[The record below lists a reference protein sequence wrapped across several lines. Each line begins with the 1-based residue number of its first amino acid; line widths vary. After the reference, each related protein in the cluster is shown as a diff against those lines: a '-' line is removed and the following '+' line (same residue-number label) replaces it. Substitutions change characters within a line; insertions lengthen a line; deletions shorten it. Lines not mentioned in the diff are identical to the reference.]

1 MIKMK
6 KRIIKL
12 TESDLIKLVSKVIN
26 EQEQDSEAFEH
37 YVRGL
42 EDVYQDT
49 FMSHHDGLTEEDIDI
64 ALDNLAQILDY
75 AESDENISDD
85 EFEELYEIHDE
96 MASEMRIKFDIMNN
110 LNETIDD
117 EEEEEEEKMI
127 HPARERQ
134 LRHSDPDDFTV
145 IGRIKVV
152 QNPPAKT
159 PNFILLSN
167 NKTLSGTRLLNGM
180 ELMGYEDKVVKLTGI
195 TRNGEHPSW
204 KNPMKVTKRPQILS
218 TKDPTY

>member
-1 MIKMK
+1 MK

-37 YVRGL
+37 YAKGL

-85 EFEELYEIHDE
+85 EFEELYEIYDE
-96 MASEMRIKFDIMNN
+96 MASEMHIKFDIMND
-110 LNETIDD
+110 LNETIED
-117 EEEEEEEKMI
+117 EVEDEVEDEI
-127 HPARERQ
+127 HPARVRQ
-134 LRHSDPDDFTV
+134 LRHFDSDEFTL
-145 IGRIKVV
+145 IGKIKAVAV
-152 QNPPAKT
+152 PPSKT
-159 PNFILLSN
+159 PLFVLRNK
-167 NKTLSGTRLLNGM
+167 NKTEDGTRILDSLY
-180 ELMGYEDKVVKLTGI
+180 GYEDKIVKLTGR
-195 TRNGEHPSW
+195 TKDGNPPSFQ
-204 KNPMKVTKRPQILS
+204 NPMKLTKRPQVLS
-218 TKDPTY
+218 R